1 MVIRG
6 LKAIQE
12 KTAEVANLAGSG
24 TRYLYIGEGDS
35 ALIRFIDDNEMIQTK
50 MHEYEDVQ
58 PTGKKYKKAYC
69 IENLTGTP
77 CKWCAVANLPKNV
90 YVFLVYVYNVIHKNQ
105 NPELNT
111 NPDAKRWDAVK
122 QGTATFYKEDINE
135 IRMLRIKFGKDSYL
149 KNAVLQ
155 FVGEYG
161 TLCDR
166 DYKFVRNGGGKNTNY
181 SFIPK
186 DPSKTP
192 AEVLDAK
199 QDSPTLEDILIGR
212 KAETVQ
218 KPQISVVVDEGEE
231 GTEDIPAV
239 KNNGNVEVAIPIATV
254 KPVEVKRGRKP
265 KEAVSATKEAEDL
278 F

>member
-6 LKAIQE
+6 LKEIQE
-12 KTAEVANLAGSG
+12 KSAEAANLAGTG
-24 TRYLYIGEGDS
+24 TRYLYMGEGDS
-35 ALIRFIDDNEMIQTK
+35 ALLRFVDDNEMIQTK
-50 MHEYEDVQ
+50 MHEYEDIQ
-58 PTGKKYKKAYC
+58 PAGKKYKKSYC

-77 CKWCAVANLPKNV
+77 CKWCATGNLPKNV
-90 YVFLVYVYNVIHKNQ
+90 YVFLVYVYSIIHKTQ

-111 NPDAKRWDAVK
+111 NSEAKKWEAVK
-122 QGTATFYKEDINE
+122 QGPATFYREDIDE

-149 KNAVLQ
+149 KNAILQ
-155 FVGEYG
+155 LVGEYG

-166 DYKFVRNGGGKNTNY
+166 DYKFSRIGGGKNTNY

-192 AEVLDAK
+192 ANVIAAK
-199 QDSPTLEDILIGR
+199 EEAPTLEEILIGR
-212 KAETVQ
+212 KADSAPKVQ
-218 KPQISVVVDEGEE
+218 ATIMADEGEQ
-231 GTEDIPAV
+231 GTEDIPVV
-239 KNNGNVEVAIPIATV
+239 KNNGKVEATNV

-265 KEAVSATKEAEDL
+265 KEASVKEVEDL